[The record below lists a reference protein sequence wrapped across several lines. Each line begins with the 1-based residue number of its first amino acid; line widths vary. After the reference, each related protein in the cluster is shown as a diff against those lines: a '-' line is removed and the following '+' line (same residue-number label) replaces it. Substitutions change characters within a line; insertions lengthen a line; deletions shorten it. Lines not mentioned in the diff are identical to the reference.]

1 MEPEILCS
9 FQIPCQLITYT
20 RQLEMLVTT
29 LWGILLNR
37 IMSDIVPLLHG
48 DTMLD
53 S

>member
-9 FQIPCQLITYT
+9 FQIPCQLIAYT
-20 RQLEMLVTT
+20 GQLEILVTT

-37 IMSDIVPLLHG
+37 IMPDIVSPLNG